1 MGMGNLQR
9 MAQQMQQEMERIQ
22 AELAEAEVEGSA
34 GGGVVRA
41 VVTGKQSLVSVTIDP
56 SAVDADDVEM
66 LQDLVT
72 AAVNEALDASRRLA
86 EQKMGAMQSLGGL
99 GGLARPLTG
108 HTRAR
113 TVATLLI
120 EPVEKLIEAFNRLPG
135 IGPKTAQRLTYP
147 HPPRARRRGPGAR
160 RPRWSPRATRSCSA
174 SAASTSATR
183 RSARSAAIPAATSRG
198 CASSRSRSTSSPSS
212 GPASSAACTT
222 CSTARSRR
230 STGSGRTG

>member
-41 VVTGKQSLVSVTIDP
+41 VVTGKQTLVSITIDP

-86 EQKMGAMQSLGGL
+86 EQKMGALSSLTGGL
-99 GGLARPLTG
+99 GGLL
-108 HTRAR
+108 
-113 TVATLLI
+113 
-120 EPVEKLIEAFNRLPG
+120 
-135 IGPKTAQRLTYP
+135 
-147 HPPRARRRGPGAR
+147 
-160 RPRWSPRATRSCSA
+160 
-174 SAASTSATR
+174 
-183 RSARSAAIPAATSRG
+183 
-198 CASSRSRSTSSPSS
+198 
-212 GPASSAACTT
+212 
-222 CSTARSRR
+222 
-230 STGSGRTG
+230 GR